1 MMSSPDLHR
10 SLKRTSPQSSGSP
23 GLMLFPRDGGCVLYD
38 PIEGNIQTSLGD
50 FPGCR
55 FLANSGNWLL
65 VLDSGSSLY
74 IIDVFSKETIPL
86 PSLESIKSADCIVK
100 RVGDREFIREESGAI
115 YKDLSADVVRGLL
128 WVSESGKEYVVL
140 WLFDLPG
147 HSYMSFCKNGD
158 THYTDIPLVFDDY
171 AFHKFDGLSDMVL
184 RGTRLYVSTSRRFVR
199 VFDLSGPQ
207 EELKRSKINFFI
219 DEDETRGRRIT
230 TLFETIRESGVALIL
245 LSNKYSDSH
254 WCLDELVEIKKQMET
269 GYLDAFPVFYE
280 VKSDSVKR
288 QTGSFGNTLLK
299 TEDKVRSK
307 VDRGSYKSI
316 LETEAR
322 IWGWRQALV
331 YIGGSFGFSHKKEDP
346 DGPLII
352 NIVVQL
358 KKMLDEISYR
368 RNYLFIIEK
377 SLMHPQEALTSLLR
391 ALNIKKSD
399 LEDLI
404 TRPFI
409 QTRGT
414 DHLVFLDLI
423 SLKNPILGQRLIKR
437 VQDGMIFLVLL
448 GSVDGS
454 VEDVD
459 FKPRLLSRKP
469 RLFPGNKLIV
479 SPQEIQEQSYF
490 SPVQV
495 SNVLAMAESNENTR
509 NRLGVDNNSD
519 CSLTCFSSLCNI
531 MKRFAM
537 MINPPPPRVFIS
549 FGEKQLEKNLDVPRL
564 AQSVKQM
571 KGCFRNRLLKIEQE
585 VRKTVNRDSVNSI
598 LDTEARIWEWRQA
611 ILSISSRP
619 GLSNENSS
627 DPVFFTDVVTK
638 VNELFEFKAIPK
650 KSSSY
655 IITNQLIEE
664 KPIMHQQKTAPAIPT
679 VKSLD
684 DDLFYSLPSFLQA
697 LDLEITDLEGF
708 TEMHNGLISLS
719 LKRHN
724 NLVCLNLG
732 SLEKLVHFRS
742 DPVFFTD
749 VVTKVNELFEFK
761 AIPKKSSS
769 YIITN
774 QLIEEKPIMH
784 QQKTAPAIPTVK
796 SLDDDLFY
804 SLPSFLQALDLEIT
818 DLEGFTE
825 MHNGLISLS
834 LKRHNNLVCLNLG
847 SLEKLVHFRCSD
859 SFDFLSQIQQLQKQT
874 CFETGRFIWY
884 LGVTLSHV

>member
-1 MMSSPDLHR
+1 MIKCSS
-10 SLKRTSPQSSGSP
+10 
-23 GLMLFPRDGGCVLYD
+23 
-38 PIEGNIQTSLGD
+38 
-50 FPGCR
+50 
-55 FLANSGNWLL
+55 
-65 VLDSGSSLY
+65 
-74 IIDVFSKETIPL
+74 
-86 PSLESIKSADCIVK
+86 
-100 RVGDREFIREESGAI
+100 
-115 YKDLSADVVRGLL
+115 
-128 WVSESGKEYVVL
+128 VSEVNL
-140 WLFDLPG
+140 LR
-147 HSYMSFCKNGD
+147 KN
-158 THYTDIPLVFDDY
+158 F
-171 AFHKFDGLSDMVL
+171 
-184 RGTRLYVSTSRRFVR
+184 VSH
-199 VFDLSGPQ
+199 LK

-377 SLMHPQEALTSLLR
+377 SLMHPQEALTSLLQ

-495 SNVLAMAESNENTR
+495 STEYADVLAMAESNENSR

-519 CSLTCFSSLCNI
+519 CSLTCFSLPCNI

-549 FGEKQLEKNLDVPRL
+549 FGEKQLEKNLVSSLKTEFESNEISVYIEDETKERIKESKVAIVVFSDKYPESPQCLDELVEIKKLMDAGQITPFPIFYKLKDVPRL
-564 AQSVKQM
+564 AQSVKQL

-585 VRKTVNRDSVNSI
+585 VRKTVNRDSVDSI

-611 ILSISSRP
+611 ISSISSRP

-638 VNELFEFKAIPK
+638 VKELFEFKAIPK

-655 IITNQLIEE
+655 IITNQVIEE
-664 KPIMHQQKTAPAIPT
+664 KPIMHQQKTAPEIPK

-684 DDLFYSLPSFLQA
+684 DDLFYSLPSLLQA
-697 LDLEITDLEGF
+697 LDF
-708 TEMHNGLISLS
+708 
-719 LKRHN
+719 
-724 NLVCLNLG
+724 
-732 SLEKLVHFRS
+732 
-742 DPVFFTD
+742 
-749 VVTKVNELFEFK
+749 
-761 AIPKKSSS
+761 
-769 YIITN
+769 
-774 QLIEEKPIMH
+774 
-784 QQKTAPAIPTVK
+784 
-796 SLDDDLFY
+796 
-804 SLPSFLQALDLEIT
+804 EIT

-859 SFDFLSQIQQLQKQT
+859 SFDFLSQGFGLNHPGISRFEEPSRVLEIESSQPQQ
-874 CFETGRFIWY
+874 RFDN
-884 LGVTLSHV
+884 VLSSHLKITNIT

>member
-1 MMSSPDLHR
+1 MTNFSR
-10 SLKRTSPQSSGSP
+10 SWKHDQVFISFRGKPLRKNFVSHLK
-23 GLMLFPRDGGCVLYD
+23 
-38 PIEGNIQTSLGD
+38 
-50 FPGCR
+50 
-55 FLANSGNWLL
+55 
-65 VLDSGSSLY
+65 
-74 IIDVFSKETIPL
+74 
-86 PSLESIKSADCIVK
+86 
-100 RVGDREFIREESGAI
+100 
-115 YKDLSADVVRGLL
+115 
-128 WVSESGKEYVVL
+128 
-140 WLFDLPG
+140 
-147 HSYMSFCKNGD
+147 
-158 THYTDIPLVFDDY
+158 
-171 AFHKFDGLSDMVL
+171 
-184 RGTRLYVSTSRRFVR
+184 
-199 VFDLSGPQ
+199 

-219 DEDETRGRRIT
+219 DEDETRGRRIA

-245 LSNKYSDSH
+245 LSNKYSDSE

-280 VKSDSVKR
+280 VKSASIKS
-288 QTGSFGNTLLK
+288 QTGCFGNTLLK
-299 TEDKVRSK
+299 TENKVRRK

-331 YIGGSFGFSHKKEDP
+331 YI
-346 DGPLII
+346 
-352 NIVVQL
+352 
-358 KKMLDEISYR
+358 
-368 RNYLFIIEK
+368 EK
-377 SLMHPQEALTSLLR
+377 SLMHPQEALTSLLQ

-479 SPQEIQEQSYF
+479 SPQEIEEQRYF

-495 SNVLAMAESNENTR
+495 STECADVLAMAESNENTR
-509 NRLGVDNNSD
+509 NRLGVDKNSD
-519 CSLTCFSSLCNI
+519 CSLTCFSLLCNI
-531 MKRFAM
+531 MKRFEM

-549 FGEKQLEKNLDVPRL
+549 FGEKQLEMNLVSSLKTEFESNEISVYIEDETKERIKESKVAIVVFSDKYPESPECLDELVEIKKLMDVGEITPFPIFYKLKDVPRL
-564 AQSVKQM
+564 AQSVKQL

-585 VRKTVNRDSVNSI
+585 VRKTVNRDNVNSI

-611 ILSISSRP
+611 ISSISLRP

-638 VNELFEFKAIPK
+638 VKELFEFKAIPK

-655 IITNQLIEE
+655 IITNQVIEE
-664 KPIMHQQKTAPAIPT
+664 KPIMHRQKTAPAIPT

-708 TEMHNGLISLS
+708 TEMHS
-719 LKRHN
+719 
-724 NLVCLNLG
+724 
-732 SLEKLVHFRS
+732 
-742 DPVFFTD
+742 
-749 VVTKVNELFEFK
+749 
-761 AIPKKSSS
+761 
-769 YIITN
+769 
-774 QLIEEKPIMH
+774 
-784 QQKTAPAIPTVK
+784 
-796 SLDDDLFY
+796 
-804 SLPSFLQALDLEIT
+804 
-818 DLEGFTE
+818 
-825 MHNGLISLS
+825 GLISLS

-859 SFDFLSQIQQLQKQT
+859 SFEFLSQGFGLNHPGISRFEEPSRVLVIESSQPQQ
-874 CFETGRFIWY
+874 RFDN
-884 LGVTLSHV
+884 VLSSHLKIANIT

>member
-1 MMSSPDLHR
+1 MTNFSR
-10 SLKRTSPQSSGSP
+10 SWKHDQVFISFRGKPLRKNFVSHLK
-23 GLMLFPRDGGCVLYD
+23 
-38 PIEGNIQTSLGD
+38 
-50 FPGCR
+50 
-55 FLANSGNWLL
+55 
-65 VLDSGSSLY
+65 
-74 IIDVFSKETIPL
+74 
-86 PSLESIKSADCIVK
+86 
-100 RVGDREFIREESGAI
+100 
-115 YKDLSADVVRGLL
+115 
-128 WVSESGKEYVVL
+128 
-140 WLFDLPG
+140 
-147 HSYMSFCKNGD
+147 
-158 THYTDIPLVFDDY
+158 
-171 AFHKFDGLSDMVL
+171 
-184 RGTRLYVSTSRRFVR
+184 
-199 VFDLSGPQ
+199 

-219 DEDETRGRRIT
+219 DEDETRGRRIA

-245 LSNKYSDSH
+245 LSNKYSDSE

-280 VKSDSVKR
+280 VKSASIKS
-288 QTGSFGNTLLK
+288 QTGCFGNTLLK
-299 TEDKVRSK
+299 TENKVRRK

-331 YIGGSFGFSHKKEDP
+331 YI
-346 DGPLII
+346 
-352 NIVVQL
+352 
-358 KKMLDEISYR
+358 
-368 RNYLFIIEK
+368 EK
-377 SLMHPQEALTSLLR
+377 SLMHPQEALTSLLQ

-479 SPQEIQEQSYF
+479 SPQEIQEQRYF

-495 SNVLAMAESNENTR
+495 S
-509 NRLGVDNNSD
+509 
-519 CSLTCFSSLCNI
+519 I
-531 MKRFAM
+531 
-537 MINPPPPRVFIS
+537 
-549 FGEKQLEKNLDVPRL
+549 KQL
-564 AQSVKQM
+564 

-585 VRKTVNRDSVNSI
+585 VHKTVNRDNVNSI
-598 LDTEARIWEWRQA
+598 LDTEARIWDWRQA
-611 ILSISSRP
+611 ISSISSRP

-638 VNELFEFKAIPK
+638 VKELFEFKAIPK

-655 IITNQLIEE
+655 IITNQVIEE
-664 KPIMHQQKTAPAIPT
+664 KPIMHRQKTAPAIPT

-719 LKRHN
+719 LKRH
-724 NLVCLNLG
+724 
-732 SLEKLVHFRS
+732 
-742 DPVFFTD
+742 T
-749 VVTKVNELFEFK
+749 
-761 AIPKKSSS
+761 
-769 YIITN
+769 
-774 QLIEEKPIMH
+774 
-784 QQKTAPAIPTVK
+784 
-796 SLDDDLFY
+796 
-804 SLPSFLQALDLEIT
+804 
-818 DLEGFTE
+818 
-825 MHNGLISLS
+825 
-834 LKRHNNLVCLNLG
+834 NLVCLNLG

-859 SFDFLSQIQQLQKQT
+859 SFEFLSQGFGLNHPGISRFEEPSRVLAIESSQPQQ
-874 CFETGRFIWY
+874 RFDN
-884 LGVTLSHV
+884 VLSSHLKITNIT

>member
-1 MMSSPDLHR
+1 MTNFSR
-10 SLKRTSPQSSGSP
+10 SWKHDQVFISFRGKPLRKNFVSHLK
-23 GLMLFPRDGGCVLYD
+23 
-38 PIEGNIQTSLGD
+38 
-50 FPGCR
+50 
-55 FLANSGNWLL
+55 
-65 VLDSGSSLY
+65 
-74 IIDVFSKETIPL
+74 
-86 PSLESIKSADCIVK
+86 
-100 RVGDREFIREESGAI
+100 
-115 YKDLSADVVRGLL
+115 
-128 WVSESGKEYVVL
+128 
-140 WLFDLPG
+140 
-147 HSYMSFCKNGD
+147 
-158 THYTDIPLVFDDY
+158 
-171 AFHKFDGLSDMVL
+171 
-184 RGTRLYVSTSRRFVR
+184 
-199 VFDLSGPQ
+199 

-219 DEDETRGRRIT
+219 DEDETRGRRIA

-245 LSNKYSDSH
+245 LSNKYSDSE

-280 VKSDSVKR
+280 VKSASIKS
-288 QTGSFGNTLLK
+288 QTGCFGNTLLK
-299 TEDKVRSK
+299 TENKVRRK

-331 YIGGSFGFSHKKEDP
+331 YIGGSFGFSHKKRRP

-377 SLMHPQEALTSLLR
+377 SLMHPQEALTSLLQ

-479 SPQEIQEQSYF
+479 SPQEIQEQRYF

-509 NRLGVDNNSD
+509 NRLGVDKNSD
-519 CSLTCFSSLCNI
+519 CSLTCFSLLCNI
-531 MKRFAM
+531 MKRFEM

-549 FGEKQLEKNLDVPRL
+549 FGEKQLKMNLVSSLKTEFESNEISVYIEDETKERIKESKVAIVVFSDKYPESPQCLDELVEIKKLMDAGEITPFPIFYKLKDVPRL
-564 AQSVKQM
+564 AQSVKQL

-585 VRKTVNRDSVNSI
+585 VHKTVNRDNVNSI
-598 LDTEARIWEWRQA
+598 LDTEARIWDWRQA
-611 ILSISSRP
+611 ISSISSRP

-638 VNELFEFKAIPK
+638 VKELFEFKAIPK

-655 IITNQLIEE
+655 IITNQVIEE
-664 KPIMHQQKTAPAIPT
+664 KPIMHRQKTAPAIPT

-719 LKRHN
+719 LKRH
-724 NLVCLNLG
+724 
-732 SLEKLVHFRS
+732 
-742 DPVFFTD
+742 T
-749 VVTKVNELFEFK
+749 
-761 AIPKKSSS
+761 
-769 YIITN
+769 
-774 QLIEEKPIMH
+774 
-784 QQKTAPAIPTVK
+784 
-796 SLDDDLFY
+796 
-804 SLPSFLQALDLEIT
+804 
-818 DLEGFTE
+818 
-825 MHNGLISLS
+825 
-834 LKRHNNLVCLNLG
+834 NLVCLNLG

-859 SFDFLSQIQQLQKQT
+859 SFEFLSQGFGLNHPGISRFEEPSRVLAIESSQPQQRLNNFRSK
-874 CFETGRFIWY
+874 
-884 LGVTLSHV
+884 HVLRCV